1 MSGLLTVIWAGFFGY
16 WALAAARSEHKRATR
31 VEASGGYLVHAALFF
46 IAFAL
51 VLLGPLPVGL
61 LARRFLPDRPESTW
75 TGMVL
80 LIAGLGLAVWAR
92 GHLGSYWSGHLV
104 IRADHRL
111 IQSGPYAIVRHPI
124 YAGLV
129 LGMLGT
135 AMALGEWRGLLAVLL
150 LVAAYL
156 RKIRREEGWLLQHF
170 GEPYARYRR
179 EVRAM
184 IPFIL

>member
-1 MSGLLTVIWAGFFGY
+1 MSGLLTVIWASFFGY
-16 WALAAARSEHKRATR
+16 WALAAAKGERKRATR
-31 VEASGGYLVHAALFF
+31 VDVSGWYLVHAALFF
-46 IAFAL
+46 LAFAL
-51 VLLGPLPVGL
+51 VLIGPGPFGP
-61 LARRFLPDRPESTW
+61 LARRFLPNRPEFTW

-92 GHLGSYWSGHLV
+92 RLLGSYWSGHLV

-111 IQSGPYAIVRHPI
+111 IRSGPYAVVRHPI

-129 LGMLGT
+129 LGMIGT
-135 AMALGEWRGLLAVLL
+135 ALVVGEWRGLLAVLL

-170 GEPYARYRR
+170 GEPHARYRR
-179 EVRAM
+179 EVRAI